1 MTKGESQTRCITR
14 FMLLARAS
22 HNNLYRK
29 LTHPIFSLFELCNT
43 ARPYQQQLSSNGRS
57 QNVSR
62 RGAQWQVETRIQKYK
77 LFFRLRNF
85 ACIFFYRKQYHI
97 RSLHNIYIFSARKRD
112 NCECIVTWG
121 RPSHAS
127 PLPLKLRR
135 HAKVW
140 VAEPIHCRI
149 IAFLLRLYYFTL

>member
-77 LFFRLRNF
+77 LFSTEKFRLHLF
-85 ACIFFYRKQYHI
+85 LQKTESHQVVTQH
-97 RSLHNIYIFSARKRD
+97 LYIFS
-112 NCECIVTWG
+112 
-121 RPSHAS
+121 
-127 PLPLKLRR
+127 
-135 HAKVW
+135 
-140 VAEPIHCRI
+140 
-149 IAFLLRLYYFTL
+149 